1 MKFSLVTTLYNSED
15 HLFEFHERVSK
26 LFKSLGESYEIIY
39 VDDGSPDAS
48 IRVVQEIKNS
58 DSNTRILKLSRNFG
72 HHTAILAGLEHSVG
86 DVIFVIDSDLE
97 ERPESLVTLYDA
109 LQSESELEMVY
120 GVQAKRKGNIT
131 ERISGSIY
139 YTLFNALSDFKIEP
153 NQLTSRVMTRKFVN
167 ALNSYQDKKFTFLH
181 LVSQLGFKTYGIK
194 LVKESSSDS
203 TYTLRGKIN
212 LAIKSL
218 TLGTTRMLDAL
229 FVLGFSIFGIGVLI
243 TWITFILWL
252 ISPSIPGWTSL
263 LCSVWLLGGIIMI
276 SMGIL
281 AKYIENTLIE
291 SKSNPRYIV
300 DWFQ

>member
-1 MKFSLVTTLYNSED
+1 MKFSLVTTLYYSED
-15 HLFEFHERVSK
+15 HIVEFHERVSK
-26 LFKSLGESYEIIY
+26 LFKGLGESYEIIY

-48 IRVVQEIKNS
+48 IRIIHEIRNS

-97 ERPESLVTLYDA
+97 EKPESLVTLYDA
-109 LQSESELEMVY
+109 LQSQSELEMVY
-120 GVQAKRKGNIT
+120 GIQTKRKGNIF

-139 YTLFNALSDFKIEP
+139 YTLINALSDFKIEP

-167 ALNSYQDKKFTFLH
+167 ALNSYQDKTFTFSH
-181 LVSQLGFKTYGIK
+181 LVSQLGFKTHGIR

-203 TYTLRGKIN
+203 TYTLKGKIN
-212 LAIKSL
+212 LAITSL
-218 TLGTTRMLDAL
+218 TLGSTRMLGAL
-229 FVLGFSIFGIGVLI
+229 FVLGFSVLGLGVFI
-243 TWITFILWL
+243 TCTTLILWL

-263 LCSVWLLGGIIMI
+263 LCSVWLLGGLTMI

-300 DWFQ
+300 DWFL